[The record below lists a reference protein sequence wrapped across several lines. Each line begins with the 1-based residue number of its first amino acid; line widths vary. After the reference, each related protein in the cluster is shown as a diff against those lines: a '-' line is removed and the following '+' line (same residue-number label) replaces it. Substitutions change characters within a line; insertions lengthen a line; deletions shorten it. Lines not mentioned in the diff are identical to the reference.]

1 MDYKMFF
8 KKAFSD
14 IRKEHSCPDDET
26 VVNNIL
32 ERAKTM
38 NNNNENERTY
48 NTQAYEVQPTPTKG
62 HKALSVVAGIA
73 GTAAVLTGA
82 VFGLNWL
89 NEHGGLKEGGIG
101 SSNGAGYHED
111 MTEPAQSEAATMEA
125 MTVSKAKT
133 EVPATFELTTSAVT
147 VIINS
152 YEFDGKTLN
161 LNWDVLFDNELEKYN
176 DPEKN
181 WYLLVNGMKN
191 MDAFPFMGEPDEN
204 IKHIFTVT
212 NSFSVSERIKNC
224 SMTVELENPADSIDL
239 IIPPTVHDDFDV
251 PEYTFTATVNADNVQ
266 PAVNEN
272 TGKMIYHNGVAALE
286 YDDCTIV
293 ITDYKFDGLRL
304 DLTYDYY
311 PKYLKSGYHI
321 LLGSTATNIGSAF
334 GTIDMEAFEKHEP
347 YPSYGNKT
355 SYMLFSPADEIDVG
369 FITES
374 DNQIVGPPEIVRR
387 IDDTEVNG
395 INSDL
400 RRETVKDIVH
410 CTLPVNTENGTD
422 VVDVSAWVEQPNG
435 KSLELDRMYIAN
447 SVIMCVYRNVG
458 EDIFNDWDDDIA
470 DMEVFLINETDDIK
484 MSETP
489 NHVYDEYAEEKWARH
504 CKFGDTIYTFYYSD
518 REFGWDDVRAVYLG
532 GKCVISK
539 DGDTNTFYQP
549 SCFQSFYIP
558 PEEDRMPLTDA
569 HAETEKCDIK
579 ANWLA
584 FDGMTLVLQ
593 YDVTF
598 KNGLPADGSVV
609 PIWAFGDNTEK
620 PYTTHG
626 SRVDKLDVNGD
637 TVSYIGEIV
646 YNRVIFDEPIKI
658 YFMDDHTWASEVFIP
673 FDEKNT
679 GIIVFMPEELPNI
692 GTSTYNVGKE
702 VTLLSDKKINVE
714 SVTLGDYSVMIT
726 FDCETVAGFDTN
738 DTYLVMNDGSRINLD
753 SLENKGGTFVENSQ
767 NIYHFILSEKLNIAQ
782 VKEIYV
788 CGECV
793 YGDTEPVPTMQQD
806 ELPEETTEG
815 DTEAE
820 TTE

>member
-73 GTAAVLTGA
+73 GTAAVLAGA

-111 MTEPAQSEAATMEA
+111 MTEPAQSEAETTEA

-176 DPEKN
+176 DPEKS
-181 WYLLVNGMKN
+181 WHLLVNGMKN
-191 MDAFPFMGEPDEN
+191 MDAFSFMGEPDEN
-204 IKHIFTVT
+204 LKHIFTVT
-212 NSFSVSERIKNC
+212 NSFSVPERIENC

-272 TGKMIYHNGVAALE
+272 TGKMIYDSGIEWEKYSVAIP
-286 YDDCTIV
+286 DGTR
-293 ITDYKFDGLRL
+293 YKFNGFVVEPRWCYFDGIKVRIAYDIIGENPDISKINVSGNEAEVTGYELYRSEDRIL
-304 DLTYDYY
+304 MMSDLTY
-311 PKYLKSGYHI
+311 PEAR
-321 LLGSTATNIGSAF
+321 STVNIDF
-334 GTIDMEAFEKHEP
+334 IDM
-347 YPSYGNKT
+347 
-355 SYMLFSPADEIDVG
+355 ADG
-369 FITES
+369 T
-374 DNQIVGPPEIVRR
+374 
-387 IDDTEVNG
+387 
-395 INSDL
+395 
-400 RRETVKDIVH
+400 KY
-410 CTLPVNTENGTD
+410 TLPIKAPECVA
-422 VVDVSAWVEQPNG
+422 VSA
-435 KSLELDRMYIAN
+435 ELK
-447 SVIMCVYRNVG
+447 
-458 EDIFNDWDDDIA
+458 A
-470 DMEVFLINETDDIK
+470 DYN
-484 MSETP
+484 
-489 NHVYDEYAEEKWARH
+489 
-504 CKFGDTIYTFYYSD
+504 
-518 REFGWDDVRAVYLG
+518 
-532 GKCVISK
+532 
-539 DGDTNTFYQP
+539 
-549 SCFQSFYIP
+549 CFQSFYIP
-558 PEEDRMPLTDA
+558 PEEDKMPLTDA
-569 HAETEKCDIK
+569 HVETEKCDINV
-579 ANWLA
+579 NWLA

-598 KNGLPADGSVV
+598 KNGLPEDGSVV

-626 SRVDKLDVNGD
+626 SRVDKLGANGD

-658 YFMDDHTWASEVFIP
+658 YFMDDHTWASEVLIP

-679 GIIVFMPEELPNI
+679 GIIVFTPEELPGI
-692 GTSTYNVGKE
+692 GTSTYNIGKE
-702 VTLLSDKKINVE
+702 VTLLSGKKINVE

-726 FDCETVAGFDTN
+726 FDCETVVGFDTH
-738 DTYLVMNDGSRINLD
+738 DTYLVMNDGSIIDLD
-753 SLENKGGTFVENSQ
+753 SLENKGGTLIENSQ

-793 YGDTEPVPTMQQD
+793 YGDTEPVPTMQQE
-806 ELPEETTEG
+806 ELPEETIVG

>member
-48 NTQAYEVQPTPTKG
+48 NTRAYEVQPTPTKG

-73 GTAAVLTGA
+73 GTAAVLAGA

-89 NEHGGLKEGGIG
+89 NEHGGLKEGGIE

-111 MTEPAQSEAATMEA
+111 VTEPAQSEAETTEA

-133 EVPATFELTTSAVT
+133 EVPATFELRTSAVT
-147 VIINS
+147 VTINS

-161 LNWDVLFDNELEKYN
+161 LNWDVLFDNELEKYYE
-176 DPEKN
+176 PEKN
-181 WYLLVNGMKN
+181 LNLLVNGMKN

-204 IKHIFTVT
+204 LKHIFTVT
-212 NSFSVSERIKNC
+212 NSFSVPERIKNC

-272 TGKMIYHNGVAALE
+272 TGKMIYDSGIEWEKYAVAIP
-286 YDDCTIV
+286 DGTR
-293 ITDYKFDGLRL
+293 YKFNGFVVEPRWCYFDGIKVRIAYDIIGENPDISKINVSGNEAEVTGYELYRSEDRIL
-304 DLTYDYY
+304 MMSDLTY
-311 PKYLKSGYHI
+311 PEAR
-321 LLGSTATNIGSAF
+321 STVY
-334 GTIDMEAFEKHEP
+334 IDF
-347 YPSYGNKT
+347 
-355 SYMLFSPADEIDVG
+355 IDVADG
-369 FITES
+369 T
-374 DNQIVGPPEIVRR
+374 
-387 IDDTEVNG
+387 
-395 INSDL
+395 
-400 RRETVKDIVH
+400 KY
-410 CTLPVNTENGTD
+410 TLPIKAPECVA
-422 VVDVSAWVEQPNG
+422 VSA
-435 KSLELDRMYIAN
+435 ELK
-447 SVIMCVYRNVG
+447 
-458 EDIFNDWDDDIA
+458 A
-470 DMEVFLINETDDIK
+470 DYN
-484 MSETP
+484 
-489 NHVYDEYAEEKWARH
+489 
-504 CKFGDTIYTFYYSD
+504 
-518 REFGWDDVRAVYLG
+518 
-532 GKCVISK
+532 
-539 DGDTNTFYQP
+539 
-549 SCFQSFYIP
+549 CFQSFYIP
-558 PEEDRMPLTDA
+558 PEEDKMPLTDA
-569 HAETEKCDIK
+569 HVETEKCAINV
-579 ANWLA
+579 NWLA

-598 KNGLPADGSVV
+598 KNGLPEDGSVV

-702 VTLLSDKKINVE
+702 VTLLSGKKINVE

-726 FDCETVAGFDTN
+726 FDCETVAGFDTH
-738 DTYLVMNDGSRINLD
+738 DTYLVMNDGSIIDLD
-753 SLENKGGTFVENSQ
+753 SLENKGGTLVENSQ

-793 YGDTEPVPTMQQD
+793 YGDTEPVPTMQQE
-806 ELPEETTEG
+806 ELPEETIVG
-815 DTEAE
+815 DTEAKI
-820 TTE
+820 TE

>member
-89 NEHGGLKEGGIG
+89 NEHGGLKEGGIEN
-101 SSNGAGYHED
+101 SNGAGYHED
-111 MTEPAQSEAATMEA
+111 MTEPAQSEAATTEA

-133 EVPATFELTTSAVT
+133 EVPATFELRTLAVT
-147 VIINS
+147 VTINS

-161 LNWDVLFDNELEKYN
+161 LNWDVLFDNELEKYY
-176 DPEKN
+176 DPEKS
-181 WYLLVNGMKN
+181 WHLLVNGMKN
-191 MDAFPFMGEPDEN
+191 MDAFSFMDEPDEN

-239 IIPPTVHDDFDV
+239 IIPPTVNDDFDV

-272 TGKMIYHNGVAALE
+272 TGKMIYDSGIEWEKYAVAIP
-286 YDDCTIV
+286 DGTR
-293 ITDYKFDGLRL
+293 YKFNGFVVEPRWCYFDGIKVRIAYDIIGENPDISKINVSGNEAEVTGYELYRSEDRIL
-304 DLTYDYY
+304 MMSDLTY
-311 PKYLKSGYHI
+311 PEAR
-321 LLGSTATNIGSAF
+321 STVY
-334 GTIDMEAFEKHEP
+334 ID
-347 YPSYGNKT
+347 
-355 SYMLFSPADEIDVG
+355 LIDVADG
-369 FITES
+369 T
-374 DNQIVGPPEIVRR
+374 
-387 IDDTEVNG
+387 
-395 INSDL
+395 
-400 RRETVKDIVH
+400 KY
-410 CTLPVNTENGTD
+410 TLPIKAPECVA
-422 VVDVSAWVEQPNG
+422 VSA
-435 KSLELDRMYIAN
+435 ELK
-447 SVIMCVYRNVG
+447 
-458 EDIFNDWDDDIA
+458 A
-470 DMEVFLINETDDIK
+470 DYN
-484 MSETP
+484 
-489 NHVYDEYAEEKWARH
+489 
-504 CKFGDTIYTFYYSD
+504 
-518 REFGWDDVRAVYLG
+518 
-532 GKCVISK
+532 
-539 DGDTNTFYQP
+539 
-549 SCFQSFYIP
+549 CFQSFYIP

-569 HAETEKCDIK
+569 HAETEKCDINV
-579 ANWLA
+579 NWLA

-626 SRVDKLDVNGD
+626 SRVDKLGANGD

-673 FDEKNT
+673 FDENNT

-702 VTLLSDKKINVE
+702 VALLSGKKINVE

-726 FDCETVAGFDTN
+726 FDCETVVGFDTN
-738 DTYLVMNDGSRINLD
+738 DTYLVMNDGSIIDLD
-753 SLENKGGTFVENSQ
+753 SLENKGGTLVENSQ

-793 YGDTEPVPTMQQD
+793 YGDTEPIPTMQQD
-806 ELPEETTEG
+806 ELPEETTDG

>member
-111 MTEPAQSEAATMEA
+111 MTEPAQSEAATTEA

-133 EVPATFELTTSAVT
+133 EVPATFELRTLAVT
-147 VIINS
+147 VTINS

-176 DPEKN
+176 DPEKS
-181 WYLLVNGMKN
+181 WHLLVNGMKN
-191 MDAFPFMGEPDEN
+191 MDAFSFMDEPDEN

-239 IIPPTVHDDFDV
+239 IIPPTVNDDFDV

-272 TGKMIYHNGVAALE
+272 TGKMIYDSGIEWEKYAVAIP
-286 YDDCTIV
+286 DGTR
-293 ITDYKFDGLRL
+293 YKFNGFVVEPRWCYFDGIKVRIAYDIIGENPDISKINVSGNEAEVTGYELYRSEDRIL
-304 DLTYDYY
+304 MMSDLTY
-311 PKYLKSGYHI
+311 PEAR
-321 LLGSTATNIGSAF
+321 STVY
-334 GTIDMEAFEKHEP
+334 ID
-347 YPSYGNKT
+347 
-355 SYMLFSPADEIDVG
+355 LIDVADG
-369 FITES
+369 T
-374 DNQIVGPPEIVRR
+374 
-387 IDDTEVNG
+387 
-395 INSDL
+395 
-400 RRETVKDIVH
+400 KY
-410 CTLPVNTENGTD
+410 TLPIKAPECVA
-422 VVDVSAWVEQPNG
+422 VSA
-435 KSLELDRMYIAN
+435 ELK
-447 SVIMCVYRNVG
+447 
-458 EDIFNDWDDDIA
+458 A
-470 DMEVFLINETDDIK
+470 DYN
-484 MSETP
+484 
-489 NHVYDEYAEEKWARH
+489 
-504 CKFGDTIYTFYYSD
+504 
-518 REFGWDDVRAVYLG
+518 
-532 GKCVISK
+532 
-539 DGDTNTFYQP
+539 
-549 SCFQSFYIP
+549 CFQSFYIP

-569 HAETEKCDIK
+569 HAETEKCDINV
-579 ANWLA
+579 NWLA

-626 SRVDKLDVNGD
+626 SRVDKLGANGD

-702 VTLLSDKKINVE
+702 VTLLSGKKINVE

-726 FDCETVAGFDTN
+726 FDCETVVVFDTN
-738 DTYLVMNDGSRINLD
+738 DTYLVMNDGSIIDLD
-753 SLENKGGTFVENSQ
+753 SLENKGGTLVENSQ
-767 NIYHFILSEKLNIAQ
+767 NIYHFILSENLNIAQ

-793 YGDTEPVPTMQQD
+793 YGDTEPIPTMQQD
-806 ELPEETTEG
+806 ELPEETTDG